1 MKHRWG
7 LGAAAAI
14 LAIAGASTHAQA
26 QAKESMEVT
35 SKQILARM
43 DRNGDGKVSEE
54 EFRNAMMRRFAAAD
68 ANRDG
73 VLSDDEVPTH
83 SVVVQNSESGGGQV
97 KLEDYS
103 ASLKT
108 VFDRYDADRDGQLA
122 GDELEKLAQARNALK
137 EAN

>member
-7 LGAAAAI
+7 SIAAVAVLAI
-14 LAIAGASTHAQA
+14 LAAQA
-26 QAKESMEVT
+26 QAKESVGVT
-35 SKQILARM
+35 SEQILQRM

-54 EFRNAMMRRFAAAD
+54 EFRNSMMRRFASAD

-73 VLSDDEVPTH
+73 VLSNDEVPTH
-83 SVVVQNSESGGGQV
+83 SLVVQNSESSGGQV

-108 VFDRYDADRDGQLA
+108 VFDQYDADRDGQLA
-122 GDELEKLAQARNALK
+122 GGELEKLAQARSALK
-137 EAN
+137 EAK

>member
-1 MKHRWG
+1 MKQRWV
-7 LGAAAAI
+7 LGAAAAV
-14 LAIAGASTHAQA
+14 LATASAGTHAQA
-26 QAKESMEVT
+26 QAKESVEVT

-54 EFRNAMMRRFAAAD
+54 EFRNAMMRRFASAD

-73 VLSDDEVPTH
+73 VLSNDEVPTH
-83 SVVVQNSESGGGQV
+83 SVVVQNSENGGGQV

-108 VFDRYDADRDGQLA
+108 VFDQNDADRDGQLA
-122 GDELEKLAQARNALK
+122 GDEIEKLAQARSALK
-137 EAN
+137 EAK